1 MMTTVERLS
10 FQPLIPE
17 RWPDFEQLFGAQGAS
32 GGCWCMWWRIARR
45 EFEANGNQGNRDA
58 MRSLVEAG
66 HIPGIL
72 AYHGDCPVGWCSIAP
87 RSEFGALER
96 SRVLKRID
104 DEPVWSIVCFYISK
118 PHRHQG
124 LLR

>member
-1 MMTTVERLS
+1 
-10 FQPLIPE
+10 
-17 RWPDFEQLFGAQGAS
+17 
-32 GGCWCMWWRIARR
+32 
-45 EFEANGNQGNRDA
+45 
-58 MRSLVEAG
+58 
-66 HIPGIL
+66 
-72 AYHGDCPVGWCSIAP
+72 GWCSIAP

-124 LLR
+124 LLRALIGAAVTYAASQGARIVEAYPTNLQDGYLSPEMSYMGIPGIFIEHGFHRVAEPSGSRQIMRHVLG